1 LTNTVATTSGAT
13 RPHNNGS
20 SAKRA
25 GANSELIGEWFNRSV
40 FSAPGPFEF
49 GSAPRTLPDV
59 RGDGANN
66 FDISFFKNFAITER
80 VGLQFRGE
88 FFNIF
93 NSPQFAEP
101 NGAFGN
107 AAFGSV
113 TAQLNDPRDVQLA
126 LRLTF

>member
-1 LTNTVATTSGAT
+1 
-13 RPHNNGS
+13 
-20 SAKRA
+20 
-25 GANSELIGEWFNRSV
+25 
-40 FSAPGPFEF
+40 
-49 GSAPRTLPDV
+49 V

-66 FDISFFKNFAITER
+66 FDVSFFKNFAVTER
-80 VGLQFRGE
+80 IGLQFRGE